1 MRVTVSQPG
10 QLLDILRKEG
20 IAVSADCGGRGVCG
34 KCRVKI
40 IKGVFFDKSENDRP
54 LPAGGTALACRTF
67 CAAAGGCIEV
77 SDDVVRESSK
87 TTRKINRADVALD
100 VGTTTLE
107 AALVDAATG
116 ETAATHTSLNPQRGF
131 GADVMSRIS
140 ASADY
145 LDEMRSALL
154 LAVAGIIRDLKSA
167 AEYDG
172 AVRRLAVTGNT
183 TMIHIFRG
191 VSPAGLGTAPF
202 TPVFL
207 AEQHDAGSEYG
218 LPVDEVIFPAS
229 ASAFIGSDITTG
241 VLSCGLAEHAEPV
254 LFVDAGTNS
263 EMVLFSGTAHG
274 NQFMAT
280 SAAAGPALEGA
291 GISCGTG
298 GIPGAIST
306 VSGVNGALSFETI
319 GHQPPRGICGSGLVD
334 LIAVLLDA
342 KIIDTTGFL
351 KDAPYPIS
359 KADALFLTQ
368 KDVRAFQLA
377 KAAISAGIETLVEAS
392 GLHPSELSQIVV
404 AGGLGSRIREKSA
417 LRTGLFPP
425 AFADKTVCAGNTA
438 LNGAVACLAGNGFL
452 DRVAATAASCRI
464 LNLND
469 SAAFPQKFMREM
481 SFRLN

>member
-1 MRVTVSQPG
+1 MRISVSQPG
-10 QLLDILRKEG
+10 HLLNVLRTEG

-40 IKGVFFDKSENDRP
+40 IEGVFYADGADGKT
-54 LPAGGTALACRTF
+54 LPAGSTVRACRTF
-67 CAAAGGCIEV
+67 CAAAGGIVEV
-77 SDDVVRESSK
+77 ADDVVCESAK
-87 TTRKINRADVALD
+87 TMRGLAGADVALD

-107 AALVDAATG
+107 AALVDASTG
-116 ETAATHTSLNPQRGF
+116 KIAATHTCLNPQRSF

-145 LDEMRSALL
+145 LGEMRTALL
-154 LAVAGIIRDLKSA
+154 LAVSGIIRDLKEA
-167 AEYDG
+167 TGYDG
-172 AVRRLAVTGNT
+172 PVHRLAVTGNP

-207 AEQHDAGSEYG
+207 AEQHDSGAEYG

-229 ASAFIGSDITTG
+229 ASAFIGSDITAG
-241 VLSCGLAEHAEPV
+241 VLSCGLAEQVEPV

-263 EMVLFSGTAHG
+263 EMVLFTGTAHG
-274 NQFMAT
+274 GLFFAT

-291 GISCGTG
+291 GISCGLG
-298 GIPGAIST
+298 GVSGAISA
-306 VSGVNGALSFETI
+306 VNGDNGTISFETI

-342 KIIDTTGFL
+342 KIIDSTGFL
-351 KDAPYPIS
+351 RDGAFLIPDAS
-359 KADALFLTQ
+359 GLSLTQ
-368 KDVRAFQLA
+368 KDIRTFQLA
-377 KAAISAGIETLVEAS
+377 KAAICAGIETLVEES
-392 GLHPSELSQIVV
+392 GLTPADLSRIVV

-417 LRTGLFPP
+417 LRTGLLPR
-425 AFADKTVCAGNTA
+425 AAAGKIVCIGNTS
-438 LNGAVACLAGNGFL
+438 LSGAVACLAEDGFL
-452 DRVAATAASCRI
+452 GRVAAGAAGFRV

-469 SAAFPQKFMREM
+469 IPSFSQRFILAM
-481 SFRLN
+481 SFTE